1 MIRGKDIWMDG
12 ITLGV
17 LAGVW
22 CVSAQAPDLARARQN
37 QDGGSEMAASIFE
50 MPAGRESQDLSNRVA
65 RLEESVLLV
74 DKRLGRTTQAVTP
87 YNSVEKRLTDLERRV
102 TQMER
107 QLDQLNRRMQ
117 KVESKK

>member
-1 MIRGKDIWMDG
+1 MIRGKDIWMAG

-37 QDGGSEMAASIFE
+37 QEMAASIFE